1 MAGIPRG
8 RDKGPLTRRDFFALC
23 GSASTLLLPAPW
35 FGGPFNAEPQRLS
48 RPRLRAASTPLGAA
62 APPFADYR
70 ILPHYR
76 TRSPLEELIRKA
88 RQQQD
93 DFPTERY
100 SREIERQLAG
110 WGSELRKNRG
120 DLQSLAAFLSPQLMA
135 ASPRPQAL
143 ASIRDDSMLV
153 VRRASFSSEL
163 ALGRDAFLADWRSS
177 FALLNDLLI
186 AESKVAGLEIISNS
200 PLRLRTRIRYT
211 FVGAGPRVHRF
222 QRLGVWEIEWEQAS
236 EGKWF
241 ATKWQPISE
250 IQSMSLHPIFVDI
263 TSNALKD
270 VSSYRT
276 QMLRGADYWRTV
288 LDGATGIDIY
298 GNNGIAAADYD
309 NDGFD
314 DLYIC
319 QASGLPNRLYHNRGD
334 GAFEDVTEAAG
345 VGVLDN
351 TPCALFADLDN
362 RGYQDLVVVTANG
375 PLLFLNQGNGKFK
388 LKPEAFRFAQAPQ
401 GTFTGAALGDYDR
414 DGRLDIYFCLYSY
427 YKGLEQYHFPLPYFD
442 ARNGP
447 PNFLFHNEGNSTFRD
462 VTAETGLNQNNDRFS
477 FDCTWCDYDNDGWPD
492 LYVVNDFG
500 RKNLYHNQGNGTF
513 TDVAE
518 EAGVVDVGPGM
529 SSCWF
534 DCDND
539 LNFDLYVSDMWE
551 ASGMRLTS
559 QMSFLE
565 RMPPDV
571 RALFRHHAK
580 GNSLFHNLG
589 NGRFE
594 DRSAAAGIE
603 EAGWSW
609 SCHAWDFAHDG
620 RSHLYVATGMISGP
634 TRDDLES
641 FFWQQVVS
649 QSPPDAHPTVPYE
662 LGWNAINELIRS
674 DGTWAGYLRN
684 VFFFNNGDG
693 TFSDIS
699 GAVGLDLEDDSR
711 AFALADFDHDGRLEI
726 ALKNRTGPQLRI
738 LRCDAADLDNAL
750 ALRLRG
756 TKSNRDAVG
765 AVVVLETAEGRQIKV
780 LQAGAGFPSQH
791 SKEIFFGIG
800 KAPSAN
806 AEIRWPSGDVQ
817 HLEGLPANHRVEIE
831 EGADKYQSTPFRAHQ
846 PLSVIPPPPAAEPPP
861 ATCETWLIDPILAP
875 DFELPDLAAQKHRL
889 TDLKGKVVALN
900 FWATWSPPSLE
911 SLLALDHA
919 SALRKPAAL
928 EVLAINFDKP
938 EDNEQVRAFARS
950 NSLRL
955 PVLLASDDVAG
966 VYNLVYHFMFD
977 RRRNLG
983 LPSTFLIDAKGFIVK
998 IYQGAVAAERLSAD
1012 CARIPQTPQERAKL
1026 ALPFPGTLH
1035 LAEFRRNEFTYGAAF
1050 SQAGYYDQAIQEFTS
1065 ALASDPDYAEAHYNL
1080 GTLYLKQGKPDEARR
1095 HLQRALEL
1103 RPQYPDALNNLGLLA
1118 AQAGDNAAAIRY
1130 FQQAI
1135 DQRSDYALAY
1145 YNLGNIYRREQHF
1158 AEAQQALDRAV
1169 ALAPDDPEVNY
1180 GAGMLYAQ
1188 LNDTDRAL
1196 KYWQQAI
1203 QLRPDYPEALNNLGV
1218 LFVRQGKTSEA
1229 QEVLQKAIRA
1239 AADFDQPYL
1248 NLARLY
1254 VGQGEKDRARE
1265 ILQQLLAR
1273 HPDHA
1278 LANSMLEKLGE

>member
-1 MAGIPRG
+1 MSGVPRG
-8 RDKGPLTRRDFFALC
+8 RDKDTLTRRDFLGVC
-23 GSASTLLLPAPW
+23 GSASTLFLPAPL
-35 FGGPFNAEPQRLS
+35 FGESAFALAQKGAITTP
-48 RPRLRAASTPLGAA
+48 AAT
-62 APPFADYR
+62 PPFADYR

-76 TRSPLEELIRKA
+76 AHSPLEELIRKA

-93 DFPTERY
+93 DFPSERY

-110 WGSELRKNRG
+110 WGSELRKNRNG
-120 DLQSLAAFLSPQLMA
+120 LQLLAAFLSPQLIA
-135 ASPRPQAL
+135 GSPRPRAFL
-143 ASIRDDSMLV
+143 RLRDDSTLV
-153 VRRASFSSEL
+153 VRRASFSSDL
-163 ALGRDAFLADWRSS
+163 TLGRDAFLEELRSS
-177 FALLNDLLI
+177 FALISELLV
-186 AESKVAGLEIISNS
+186 AESKVADLEAISTS

-211 FVGAGPRVHRF
+211 FVGAGPRVHRL
-222 QRLGVWEIEWEQAS
+222 QRIGVWDIEWEQGS
-236 EGKWF
+236 EGQWF

-250 IQSMSLHPIFVDI
+250 IQSMSYQPMFVDI
-263 TSNALKD
+263 TSNALKA

-276 QMLRGADYWRTV
+276 QMLRGVDYWRTV

-319 QASGLPNRLYHNRGD
+319 QPSGLPNRLYHNRGD
-334 GAFEDVTEAAG
+334 GTFEDVTEAAG
-345 VGVLDN
+345 LGVLDN

-401 GTFTGAALGDYDR
+401 GTFTGAAFGDYDR

-427 YKGLEQYHFPLPYFD
+427 YKGLEQYHFPVPYFD

-462 VTAETGLNQNNDRFS
+462 VTAATGLDQNNDRFS

-500 RKNLYHNQGNGTF
+500 RKNLYHNHRNGTF
-513 TDVAE
+513 TDIAQ

-534 DCDND
+534 DYDND

-559 QMSFLE
+559 QISFLE

-580 GNSLFHNLG
+580 GNSLFRNLG
-589 NGRFE
+589 NGRFQ
-594 DRSAAAGIE
+594 DYSAAAGIE

-699 GAVGLDLEDDSR
+699 GAVGLDFEDDSR
-711 AFALADFDHDGRLEI
+711 AFALADFDHDGRLEF

-738 LRCDAADLDNAL
+738 LRCDAAELGNAL

-765 AVVVLETAEGRQIKV
+765 AVVVLETAEGRQMKV
-780 LQAGAGFPSQH
+780 LQAGTGFPSQH
-791 SKEIFFGIG
+791 TKEIFFGIG
-800 KAPSAN
+800 KATSAN

-817 HLEGLPANHRVEIE
+817 HLEGLPVNHRLEIE
-831 EGADKYQSTPFRAHQ
+831 EGSVKLRATPFRAHQ

-861 ATCETWLIDPILAP
+861 VTCETWLIDPILAP

-911 SLLALDHA
+911 SVRALDHA
-919 SALRKPAAL
+919 SALRSPAAL
-928 EVLAINFDKP
+928 EVLAINLDKP
-938 EDNEQVRAFARS
+938 QDAAQVRAFARA

-983 LPSTFLIDAKGFIVK
+983 LPTTFLIDSKGFIVK
-998 IYQGAVAAERLSAD
+998 VYQGAVAAERLSAD

-1050 SQAGYYDQAIQEFTS
+1050 SQAGYYEQAIQEFTS

-1103 RPQYPDALNNLGLLA
+1103 RPEYPDALNNLGLLA
-1118 AQAGDNAAAIRY
+1118 AQAGDNAEAIRY
-1130 FQQAI
+1130 FQRAI
-1135 DQRSDYALAY
+1135 DQRPDYALAY

-1158 AEAQQALDRAV
+1158 AEAKQALDRAV
-1169 ALAPDDPEVNY
+1169 VLAPDDPEVNY

-1196 KYWQQAI
+1196 KYWRQAI

-1218 LFVRQGKTSEA
+1218 LFVRQGRTAEA
-1229 QEVLQKAIRA
+1229 QEEFQKAVQA

-1254 VGQGEKDRARE
+1254 AARGEKTQARD
-1265 ILQQLLAR
+1265 ILQALLAR
-1273 HPDHA
+1273 HPEHA
-1278 LANSMLEKLGE
+1278 AAKSMLEKLQGQ

>member
-1 MAGIPRG
+1 MSGVPRG
-8 RDKGPLTRRDFFALC
+8 RDKDTLTRRDFLGVC
-23 GSASTLLLPAPW
+23 GSASTLFLPAPL
-35 FGGPFNAEPQRLS
+35 FGESAFALAQKGAITTP
-48 RPRLRAASTPLGAA
+48 AAT
-62 APPFADYR
+62 PPFADYR

-76 TRSPLEELIRKA
+76 AHSPLEELIRKA

-93 DFPTERY
+93 DFPSERY

-110 WGSELRKNRG
+110 WGSELRKNRNG
-120 DLQSLAAFLSPQLMA
+120 LQLLAAFLSPQLIA
-135 ASPRPQAL
+135 GSPRPRAFL
-143 ASIRDDSMLV
+143 RLRDDSTLV
-153 VRRASFSSEL
+153 VRRASFSSDL
-163 ALGRDAFLADWRSS
+163 TLGRDAFLEELRSS
-177 FALLNDLLI
+177 FALISELLV
-186 AESKVAGLEIISNS
+186 AESKVADLEAISTS

-211 FVGAGPRVHRF
+211 FVGAGPRVHRL
-222 QRLGVWEIEWEQAS
+222 QRIGVWDIEWEQGS
-236 EGKWF
+236 EGQWF

-250 IQSMSLHPIFVDI
+250 IQSMSYQPMFVDI
-263 TSNALKD
+263 TSNALKA

-276 QMLRGADYWRTV
+276 QMLRGVDYWRTV

-319 QASGLPNRLYHNRGD
+319 QPSGLPNRLYHNRGD
-334 GAFEDVTEAAG
+334 GTFEDVTEAAG
-345 VGVLDN
+345 LGVLDN

-401 GTFTGAALGDYDR
+401 GTFTGAAFGDYDR

-427 YKGLEQYHFPLPYFD
+427 YKGLEQYHFPVPYFD

-462 VTAETGLNQNNDRFS
+462 VTAATGLDQNNDRFS

-500 RKNLYHNQGNGTF
+500 RKNLYHNHRNGTF
-513 TDVAE
+513 TDIAQ

-534 DCDND
+534 DYDND

-559 QMSFLE
+559 QISFLE

-580 GNSLFHNLG
+580 GNSLFRNLG
-589 NGRFE
+589 NGRFQ
-594 DRSAAAGIE
+594 DYSAAAGIE

-699 GAVGLDLEDDSR
+699 GAVGLDFQDDSR

-738 LRCDAADLDNAL
+738 LRCDAAELGNAL

-765 AVVVLETAEGRQIKV
+765 AVVVLETAEGRQMKV
-780 LQAGAGFPSQH
+780 LQAGTGFPSQH
-791 SKEIFFGIG
+791 TKEIFFGIG
-800 KAPSAN
+800 KALSAN

-817 HLEGLPANHRVEIE
+817 HLEGLLANHRVEIE
-831 EGADKYQSTPFRAHQ
+831 EGSVKFRATPFRAHQ
-846 PLSVIPPPPAAEPPP
+846 PLSVISPPPAAEPPP
-861 ATCETWLIDPILAP
+861 VTCETWLIDPILAP
-875 DFELPDLAAQKHRL
+875 DFELPDLAGQKHRL
-889 TDLKGKVVALN
+889 TELRGKVVALN
-900 FWATWSPPSLE
+900 FWATSSPPSLE
-911 SLLALDHA
+911 SVRVLDHA
-919 SALRKPAAL
+919 SALRRPAAP
-928 EVLAINFDKP
+928 EVLAINLDKP
-938 EDNEQVRAFARS
+938 QDATQVRAFARA

-983 LPSTFLIDAKGFIVK
+983 LPTTFLIDAKGFIVK
-998 IYQGAVAAERLSAD
+998 VYQGAVAAERLSAD

-1035 LAEFRRNEFTYGAAF
+1035 LAEFRRNQFTYGAAF

-1065 ALASDPDYAEAHYNL
+1065 ALATDPDYAEAHYNL

-1103 RPQYPDALNNLGLLA
+1103 RPEYPDALNNLGLLA
-1118 AQAGDNAAAIRY
+1118 AQAGDSAEAIRH
-1130 FQQAI
+1130 FQQAL
-1135 DQRSDYALAY
+1135 DQRPDYALAY

-1158 AEAQQALDRAV
+1158 AEAKQALDRAV

-1196 KYWQQAI
+1196 KYWRQAI

-1218 LFVRQGKTSEA
+1218 LFVRQGRTAEA
-1229 QEVLQKAIRA
+1229 QEEFQKAMHV

-1254 VGQGEKDRARE
+1254 LSQGEKTQARE
-1265 ILQQLLAR
+1265 ILQQWLAR
-1273 HPDHA
+1273 HPEHA
-1278 LANSMLEKLGE
+1278 LAKSMLEQLGR